1 MQNVSTVFGKQ
12 KLSTEYAV
20 WVFLNRYLGDE
31 MPALATDLVHPP
43 RPIPPPPHPP
53 HPPHNELL
61 SLIVHIKKKLPIKE
75 KSNSNLLKS
84 S

>member
-12 KLSTEYAV
+12 KLSTEYTV

-43 RPIPPPPHPP
+43 RPI
-53 HPPHNELL
+53 L
-61 SLIVHIKKKLPIKE
+61 SYVSISE
-75 KSNSNLLKS
+75 
-84 S
+84 

>member
-31 MPALATDLVHPP
+31 MPALATDLVH
-43 RPIPPPPHPP
+43 
-53 HPPHNELL
+53 LWL
-61 SLIVHIKKKLPIKE
+61 CTLKKKLPIKE